1 MTKTNFMRT
10 LLLFVFSALTIILAS
25 CASSRVQSLAKAT
38 QEALELVKQEAQ
50 RAIQLTTEKVRNNE
64 VDTDIGRKVIQN
76 LESVEK
82 TVAAQLVKANALDRA
97 NNREAILKFAEQT
110 NVIIQS
116 ALTDLKSLND
126 LYEVS
131 TFSQFETA
139 TFFPTGGY
147 VIPNEKMEEAKQSLE
162 PVVQRII
169 KFIGEHPKQKFV
181 AVIVCSGFSDES
193 PIGKESPLY
202 QSIVDKMDHANPTR
216 QSMNKKLSELRAKSI
231 AKLLVDIIKTNEG
244 LIPNPRLI
252 NYDVKWLGRGEDLPY
267 PNKVKDYKAVDKRRR
282 MVSLIWNVLPGSL
295 YIEGVN
301 AEALTQKAS
310 GE

>member
-10 LLLFVFSALTIILAS
+10 LFLLALSAIILSS

-76 LESVEK
+76 LENVEK
-82 TVAAQLVKANALDRA
+82 KVDEQLAKANEVDRS

-147 VIPNEKMEEAKQSLE
+147 IIPNEKMEEAKQSLE

-169 KFIGEHPKQKFV
+169 KFIGEHPNQKFV

-193 PIGKESPLY
+193 PIGQGSPLY
-202 QSIVDKMDHANPTR
+202 HSVLGKMEKPNTSR
-216 QSMNKKLSELRAKSI
+216 QAMNTKLSELRAKSI

-252 NYDVKWLGRGEDLPY
+252 NYDVKWMGRGEELPY
-267 PNKVKDYKAVDKRRR
+267 PNRIKDYKAVDKRRR

>member
-1 MTKTNFMRT
+1 MRT
-10 LLLFVFSALTIILAS
+10 LPFLIFSALAMILAS

-50 RAIQLTTEKVRNNE
+50 RAIQLTTEKVRNHE
-64 VDTDIGRKVIQN
+64 VDSDIGRKVIQN
-76 LESVEK
+76 LQTVEK
-82 TVAAQLVKANALDRA
+82 KVDEQLARANELDRA

-147 VIPNEKMEEAKQSLE
+147 IIPNEKMDEAKQSLE

-169 KFIGEHPKQKFV
+169 KFIGEHPRQKFV

-202 QSIVDKMDHANPTR
+202 QSILDKMDQPNTSR
-216 QSMNKKLSELRAKSI
+216 QAMNTKLSELRAKSI

-252 NYDVKWLGRGEDLPY
+252 NYDIKWLGRGEALPY
-267 PNKVKDYKAVDKRRR
+267 PNKIKDYKPVDKRRR

-295 YIEGVN
+295 YAEGVQ
-301 AEALTQKAS
+301 AESLTQKQD
-310 GE
+310 

>member
-1 MTKTNFMRT
+1 MRT
-10 LLLFVFSALTIILAS
+10 LLLVLFATVTMLMAS

-64 VDTDIGRKVIQN
+64 VDSDIGRKVIQN
-76 LESVEK
+76 LENVEK
-82 TVAAQLVKANALDRA
+82 KVDEQLAKADELDRA

-131 TFSQFETA
+131 TFAQFETA

-147 VIPNEKMEEAKQSLE
+147 IIPNEKIEEAKQSLE

-202 QSIVDKMDHANPTR
+202 QSILDKMDRPNTSR
-216 QSMNKKLSELRAKSI
+216 QAMNTKLSELRAKSI

-252 NYDVKWLGRGEDLPY
+252 NYDIKWLGRGEDLPY
-267 PNKVKDYKAVDKRRR
+267 PHKVKDYKAVDKRRR

-295 YIEGVN
+295 YAEGVQT
-301 AEALTQKAS
+301 ESLTQKTS